1 MSAATPPSSA
11 GSFAEVKAGEVLTK
25 KQRNRRNQKA
35 AQAARGADSGSAG
48 EGSGTAAMA
57 IAAKE
62 TGPSPGGAVAGAAEG
77 RVPGPDAMAIAAD
90 GSGARSDAGLASDS
104 SGPPASSA
112 SASAWLSAGTV
123 PEPSARAIAA
133 EGTGSVPPGDLVPG
147 AATYAGQGAADP
159 PPLPGSAA
167 CPGSSSTALVVARA
181 GGAASRGVNAS
192 RSFVSPDSANY
203 VPSWPHVNCA
213 TCPNNENWRDCFQ
226 ETIVVHEATGQD
238 GDDGEY
244 RRTYRC
250 AANRTTPS
258 TGPPPRSPRTRRAS
272 RVARDATSRST

>member
-1 MSAATPPSSA
+1 
-11 GSFAEVKAGEVLTK
+11 
-25 KQRNRRNQKA
+25 
-35 AQAARGADSGSAG
+35 
-48 EGSGTAAMA
+48 MA

-77 RVPGPDAMAIAAD
+77 RVPGPDAMAIAAE

-104 SGPPASSA
+104 SGLPASSA
-112 SASAWLSAGTV
+112 SASAWLSAGSV

-133 EGTGSVPPGDLVPG
+133 EGTGSVPPGVLG
-147 AATYAGQGAADP
+147 SAAATYASQSTADP
-159 PPLPGSAA
+159 PPLPGLAA
-167 CPGSSSTALVVARA
+167 GPESSSTALVVPRA
-181 GGAASRGVNAS
+181 GGAASRGINAS
-192 RSFVSPDSANY
+192 RSFVSPDLANY

-226 ETIVVHEATGQD
+226 ETVVVREPTDQD

-250 AANRTTPS
+250 AACMGQEWEVS
-258 TGPPPRSPRTRRAS
+258 TREALFRIRDGRWDINKRRAQ
-272 RVARDATSRST
+272 